1 MSTGTAAPN
10 RPDTRPGRG
19 SEAAGRDSF
28 GHTLWAEWTKFRT
41 VRGWVIGMVIAGL
54 LTVLIGYLSAAGSQT
69 GCGPSGG
76 PCQWVLPLGPG
87 GEAVTDSFYFVHRS
101 LAGNGSITVRVTSL
115 TGTLPSASGGRVHA
129 NIGGNP
135 QATSHPGVEQWSKAG
150 IIIKASTRQGSAYA
164 AVLVSGDHGT
174 RMQDN
179 YTQDIAGPPG
189 RPSAASPR
197 WLRLTRSGGTI
208 TGYASA
214 DGTHWTQI
222 GTATLA
228 GLPATVQVGL
238 FATSPA
244 YSLATSQG
252 IVGSS
257 STGGPTLAT
266 GVFDHVGLRGAS
278 SAGTWR
284 GSLIGGGP
292 NQAYPVQGGRYHQ
305 SGGTFT
311 VTGSGDIAPELANG
325 PGPGQSIQFALVG
338 TLFGLIAVVVV
349 GAMYI
354 TAEYRRGL
362 IRTTLAASPQR
373 GRVLAAKAVV
383 IGAVAFVTGLVAA
396 IVAIPLSTHVSR
408 ANGNYI
414 YPVNALT
421 EARIVAGTA
430 ALLAVAAVLAM
441 AIGAA
446 LRRSAIA
453 VTLVIVVIV
462 LPYLIAVTNL
472 LSVSGGQWL
481 LRLAPAAAF
490 SIQQAIPN
498 YPQVSNNRCSAA
510 LGCYPLAPWTGFAV
524 LCVWAAAALALALFL
539 LRRRDA

>member
-1 MSTGTAAPN
+1 
-10 RPDTRPGRG
+10 
-19 SEAAGRDSF
+19 
-28 GHTLWAEWTKFRT
+28 
-41 VRGWVIGMVIAGL
+41 VRGWVIGMIVAGL
-54 LTVLIGYLSAAGSQT
+54 VTVLVGFLSAAGSHT
-69 GCGPSGG
+69 SCGNG
-76 PCQWVLPLGPG
+76 PCHFVVPAGPG
-87 GEAVTDSFYFVHRS
+87 GEAVTDSFYFVHRP
-101 LAGNGSITVRVTSL
+101 LAGNGTITARVTSL
-115 TGTLPSASGGRVHA
+115 TGELPSGRGGGTPVGP
-129 NIGGNP
+129 GGTP
-135 QATSHPGVEQWSKAG
+135 VGQAMHPGLEPWSKAG

-252 IVGSS
+252 IVGDS

-362 IRTTLAASPQR
+362 IRTTLAASPKR

-481 LRLAPAAAF
+481 LQLAPAAAF

>member
-1 MSTGTAAPN
+1 MTTDTAAPSH
-10 RPDTRPGRG
+10 PDMG
-19 SEAAGRDSF
+19 AGREREMAGHDSF
-28 GHTLWAEWTKFRT
+28 AHVLRAEWTKFRT
-41 VRGWVIGMVIAGL
+41 VRGWVIGMIVAGL
-54 LTVLIGYLSAAGSQT
+54 VTVLVGFLSAAGSHT
-69 GCGPSGG
+69 SCGNG
-76 PCQWVLPLGPG
+76 PCHFVVPAGPG
-87 GEAVTDSFYFVHRS
+87 GETVTDSFYFVHRP
-101 LAGNGSITVRVTSL
+101 LAGNGTITARVTSL
-115 TGTLPSASGGRVHA
+115 TGELPSGRGGGTPVGP
-129 NIGGNP
+129 GGTP
-135 QATSHPGVEQWSKAG
+135 VGQAMHPGLEPWSKAG

-174 RMQDN
+174 RMQYN

-252 IVGSS
+252 IVGDS

-472 LSVSGGQWL
+472 LSVSGDKWL